1 MSRPAYELR
10 SSSLC
15 FLLWL
20 WYDRYSV
27 QGIGS
32 FKYWKN
38 QNCTHIKLVSKIL
51 CLLRGASTY
60 LSLMPGDMLLPLHC
74 DRGTDEIK
82 RVMSLGSGLQVSFWC
97 VRSIMIVLCVS
108 CTDAILKMFSVSP
121 FNLPF

>member
-1 MSRPAYELR
+1 
-10 SSSLC
+10 
-15 FLLWL
+15 
-20 WYDRYSV
+20 
-27 QGIGS
+27 
-32 FKYWKN
+32 
-38 QNCTHIKLVSKIL
+38 
-51 CLLRGASTY
+51 LRGASTY

-121 FNLPF
+121 FNLPFWMFLFSERWFIKSKICFSWCTKYNYMEFLLHVLYYIWNMFCDQNCVT